1 MNKKWVCVEL
11 IIVFTFISSVLTLV
25 NGANWLDL
33 EIEGTTQEKNID
45 TYVEN
50 TVVSM
55 EEGKITEKTLS
66 EDGKSIFNINGE
78 ELIVTPDT
86 YAAYSVKDSVKYCRG
101 ITTVPAADENEGA
114 DTTLVVTRALD
125 DDKDAAKTVK
135 KMLKNKVEA
144 QVKLNKKNLLSK
156 RRGDFKLCFFIT
168 STLAFIL
175 LAIWLMLQ

>member
-1 MNKKWVCVEL
+1 MDKKMVCVQL
-11 IIVFTFISSVLTLV
+11 VFIFTFISLVLTLV
-25 NGANWLDL
+25 NGVYWLDL
-33 EIEGTTQEKNID
+33 RIEGTPQEKNID

-66 EDGKSIFNINGE
+66 EDGKSIFKISGE
-78 ELIVTPDT
+78 ELIVTSDT
-86 YAAYSVKDSVKYCRG
+86 YAAYSVEDSVKYCRG
-101 ITTVPAADENEGA
+101 ITTVPAADENEA

-156 RRGDFKLCFFIT
+156 CRGNFKLGFFIT
-168 STLAFIL
+168 SIL
-175 LAIWLMLQ
+175 VYILFAIWLISQ